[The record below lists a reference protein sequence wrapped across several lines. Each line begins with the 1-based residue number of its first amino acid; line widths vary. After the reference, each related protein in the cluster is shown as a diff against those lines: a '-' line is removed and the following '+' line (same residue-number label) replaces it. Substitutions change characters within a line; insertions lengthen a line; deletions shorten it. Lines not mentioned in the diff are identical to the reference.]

1 MPVND
6 MNERIISSQS
16 VNEEEGA
23 ENSLRPKSLD
33 DFIGQERLRDN
44 LGITME
50 AARGRGEALDHVL
63 LYGPPGLGKTTL
75 AHIIARDMGVNIRIT
90 AGPAVERP
98 GDLAAILTSLQSN
111 DVLFID
117 EIHRLGRTVE
127 EILYPAME
135 DFALDI
141 VIGKGPG
148 AKNLRIKLPHFTLI
162 GATTRYAMLSSPL
175 RDRFGSVYRLEYYN
189 DSEIESI
196 IRRSAR
202 ILDVKADDA
211 GLREIA
217 CRARGT
223 PRVANRLLKRVRD
236 YAQVKE
242 NGSIDADIAGAA
254 LGRLEVDGVGLDSID
269 HHLLRTIIEKFS
281 GGPVGLETLA
291 AAISEDSD
299 TIMDIYEPYLMQL
312 GFLERT
318 ARGRVATRAAYD
330 HLQIPYSVKNSSQAS
345 LI

>member
-1 MPVND
+1 
-6 MNERIISSQS
+6 
-16 VNEEEGA
+16 
-23 ENSLRPKSLD
+23 
-33 DFIGQERLRDN
+33 
-44 LGITME
+44 
-50 AARGRGEALDHVL
+50 
-63 LYGPPGLGKTTL
+63 
-75 AHIIARDMGVNIRIT
+75 
-90 AGPAVERP
+90 
-98 GDLAAILTSLQSN
+98 
-111 DVLFID
+111 
-117 EIHRLGRTVE
+117 
-127 EILYPAME
+127 
-135 DFALDI
+135 
-141 VIGKGPG
+141 
-148 AKNLRIKLPHFTLI
+148 
-162 GATTRYAMLSSPL
+162 
-175 RDRFGSVYRLEYYN
+175 
-189 DSEIESI
+189 
-196 IRRSAR
+196 
-202 ILDVKADDA
+202 
-211 GLREIA
+211 
-217 CRARGT
+217 
-223 PRVANRLLKRVRD
+223 VANRLLKRVRD